1 MRAAVTLGLLIAI
14 GTGVGFTLDPAE
26 PLTAAGAIVLM
37 GMAVCMI
44 LTGIAM
50 GVYELIAVTIRGL

>member
-14 GTGVGFTLDPAE
+14 GTGVGFTLDPE

-50 GVYELIAVTIRGL
+50 GVYELITVTIRGL